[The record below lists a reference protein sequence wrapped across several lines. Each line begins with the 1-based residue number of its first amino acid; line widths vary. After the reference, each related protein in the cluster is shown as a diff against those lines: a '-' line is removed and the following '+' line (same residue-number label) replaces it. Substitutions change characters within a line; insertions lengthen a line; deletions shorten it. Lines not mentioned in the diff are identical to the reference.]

1 MELSD
6 YGAEIENQLCKI
18 VSSSARMDGLLN
30 ISFDEYT
37 SVSVL
42 LPGTEEQDRIADFF
56 RHLDNLITL
65 HQCEFHIVSKRRKAR
80 LRRRAFKFTVIFV
93 LIVLSSYLSL
103 HKYDFYLQEQVFPVF
118 HSALSF

>member
-1 MELSD
+1 MDLSD

-18 VSSSARMDGLLN
+18 VSSGARMDGLLN

-103 HKYDFYLQEQVFPVF
+103 HKYGFYLQEQVFPVF

>member
-1 MELSD
+1 
-6 YGAEIENQLCKI
+6 
-18 VSSSARMDGLLN
+18 MDGLLN

-65 HQCEFHIVSKRRKAR
+65 HQRELEKLQSIKKA
-80 LRRRAFKFTVIFV
+80 LLEKMFV
-93 LIVLSSYLSL
+93 
-103 HKYDFYLQEQVFPVF
+103 
-118 HSALSF
+118 

>member
-18 VSSSARMDGLLN
+18 VSSGARMDGLLN

-42 LPGTEEQDRIADFF
+42 LPGTEEQDRIADLF

-65 HQCEFHIVSKRRKAR
+65 HQCEFHIVRKRRKAR

-103 HKYDFYLQEQVFPVF
+103 HKYGFYLQEQVFPIF

>member
-18 VSSSARMDGLLN
+18 VSSGARMDGLLN

-42 LPGTEEQDRIADFF
+42 LSGTEEQDRIADFF
-56 RHLDNLITL
+56 RHLDNLIIL

-103 HKYDFYLQEQVFPVF
+103 HKYGFYLQEQVFPVF

>member
-18 VSSSARMDGLLN
+18 VSSGARMDGLLN

-56 RHLDNLITL
+56 RQLDDLITL
-65 HQCEFHIVSKRRKAR
+65 HQCEFQIVSKRRKAR
-80 LRRRAFKFTVIFV
+80 L
-93 LIVLSSYLSL
+93 
-103 HKYDFYLQEQVFPVF
+103 
-118 HSALSF
+118 

>member
-18 VSSSARMDGLLN
+18 VSSGARMDGLLN

-37 SVSVL
+37 TVSVL
-42 LPGTEEQDRIADFF
+42 LPSTEEQDRIADFF

-65 HQCEFHIVSKRRKAR
+65 HQCEFHIVSKQRKAR

-103 HKYDFYLQEQVFPVF
+103 HKYGFYLQEQVFPVF

>member
-18 VSSSARMDGLLN
+18 VSSGARMDGLLN

-56 RHLDNLITL
+56 HHLDNLITL

-103 HKYDFYLQEQVFPVF
+103 HKYGFYHQEQVFPVF